1 MFANA
6 SIQGTMNV
14 ARTMAT
20 VKDTPMGGNRMN
32 IWGRM
37 NAAQKLAVGMAVG
50 SYAMA
55 MFNRMMSDEDDDGEL
70 FYDKI
75 PGHVKERNLIIM
87 TGGKDYV
94 RIPLPYGYNVF
105 SNIGTHAESVMSG
118 KSSLT
123 EAAKDMTLA
132 ILGSFS
138 PIGFQDSEDTSN
150 LVMKNLTPTLLGS
163 VTQVAVNEDFAGRV
177 IFKDNF
183 PFGTPKPD
191 SSLAFRSTPSAYQS
205 FAQFI
210 NELTGGSEYR
220 SGGIDV
226 SPDVLQHVVNYYG
239 GGAWSFTEKVADRIK
254 RTATGETIDAHRI
267 PFVGRFKS
275 EVNEYGDI
283 QTFYER
289 RTEVG
294 QLHEEFINLP
304 REEARGFYDEH
315 GGKIAL
321 FDMATDLEKT
331 LTELRKVRDAIEA
344 DERLTPEER
353 DEQLDEIENAMDG
366 EVDFFNLL
374 YNQAEGAVQSEK

>member
-1 MFANA
+1 
-6 SIQGTMNV
+6 
-14 ARTMAT
+14 
-20 VKDTPMGGNRMN
+20 
-32 IWGRM
+32 
-37 NAAQKLAVGMAVG
+37 
-50 SYAMA
+50 
-55 MFNRMMSDEDDDGEL
+55 
-70 FYDKI
+70 
-75 PGHVKERNLIIM
+75 
-87 TGGKDYV
+87 
-94 RIPLPYGYNVF
+94 
-105 SNIGTHAESVMSG
+105 
-118 KSSLT
+118 
-123 EAAKDMTLA
+123 
-132 ILGSFS
+132 
-138 PIGFQDSEDTSN
+138 
-150 LVMKNLTPTLLGS
+150 
-163 VTQVAVNEDFAGRV
+163 
-177 IFKDNF
+177 
-183 PFGTPKPD
+183 
-191 SSLAFRSTPSAYQS
+191 
-205 FAQFI
+205 
-210 NELTGGSEYR
+210 
-220 SGGIDV
+220 
-226 SPDVLQHVVNYYG
+226 VVNYYG
-239 GGAWSFTEKVADRIK
+239 GGAWSFTEKVADSIK